1 MLNASPQERAQPSAV
16 ETSARTAKTLNRE
29 PKMRAALQLHGYL
42 VSSHWNGR
50 ALIGPDLGI
59 RLNYRIGRFI
69 KSYLPQVHWKDSYC
83 YVQAQGYWILDN
95 WQLYSITRD
104 GRYRNY
110 ALRCSEFVLSQQQRD
125 GCWLYPNPEWQGR
138 IATAEG
144 TWGCLGLLES
154 YRQTGEPRVLEGILK
169 WHRFVLEE
177 IGFQAVGRELAV
189 NYFHAKKGPRVPNN
203 SAIVLRFLAELAE
216 VTANVSYREPCAG
229 LLRFL
234 SAVQKPTGEFP
245 YTVSGIE
252 GGKIWP
258 HFQCFQYNAFLCLDF
273 MRYFDLTG
281 EETVLPLIRKLLR
294 FLRGG
299 VAEDGHSCFDCG
311 SSRRTFAYHTA
322 VLAQA
327 LARASDFEI
336 PGYDTLANRAYDYLL
351 ALQRPDGG
359 LDSSRGDY
367 YFFRDRRSYPRNLAM
382 ILYHL
387 LPVARVQAHH
397 PVPLSLQQSQAEQ

>member
-1 MLNASPQERAQPSAV
+1 MQKVKTQEPEQPSAV
-16 ETSARTAKTLNRE
+16 ESSARAAQSFNRE
-29 PKMRAALQLHGYL
+29 PKMRAALRLEDYL

-50 ALIGPDLGI
+50 ALIGPDQGI
-59 RLNYRIGRFI
+59 RLNYRIGRFL
-69 KSYLPQVHWKDSYC
+69 KSYLSQVRWKDSYC

-95 WQLYSITRD
+95 WQLYSITGD
-104 GRYRNY
+104 GRYRDF
-110 ALRCSEFVLSQQQRD
+110 AVRCSEFLLSQQQKD
-125 GCWLYPNPEWQGR
+125 GSWLYPNPEWPGR

-154 YRQTGEPRVLEGILK
+154 YRQTGDQRVLEGILK
-169 WHRFVLEE
+169 WHRFVEEE
-177 IGFQAVGRELAV
+177 IGFQAFGQELAV

-203 SAIVLRFLAELAE
+203 SAILLRFLAELAD
-216 VTANVSYREPCAG
+216 VTANVSYRERCAG

-234 SAVQKPTGEFP
+234 SAAQKPTGEFP

-258 HFQCFQYNAFLCLDF
+258 HFQCFQYNAFLCLDL

-281 EETVLPLIRKLLR
+281 DKTVLPLIRKLLP
-294 FLRGG
+294 FLRAG

-311 SSRRTFAYHTA
+311 NSHRTVAYHTA

-336 PGYDTLANRAYDYLL
+336 LGYDTRAKRAYDYLL
-351 ALQRPDGG
+351 AVERPDGG
-359 LDSSRGDY
+359 FDFSRGDY
-367 YFFRDRRSYPRNLAM
+367 YFFRDGRSYPRNLAM

-387 LPVARVQAHH
+387 LPVVRVPAHH
-397 PVPLSLQQSQAEQ
+397 PVPVSLQQSQPD